1 MRARPTSIAM
11 LSRLRSH
18 SLQRTLAALM
28 VVALLSVA
36 TAAHG
41 CKTVQ
46 ILALAGV
53 AATSLHQAH
62 DSAHPH
68 DAAGLDGTAH
78 QPADLLRHGGPCH
91 LLIAVALPG
100 GANQLGDQV
109 LPTSWPAP
117 LAPTFSSRNWPPPKH
132 RPRPA

>member
-1 MRARPTSIAM
+1 M
-11 LSRLRSH
+11 
-18 SLQRTLAALM
+18 LAALM

-36 TAAHG
+36 SAAHG

-46 ILALAGV
+46 LLAVAHV

-62 DSAHPH
+62 DTAHPRQA
-68 DAAGLDGTAH
+68 DGFDGTAH

-91 LLIAVALPG
+91 LLIAVALPATG
-100 GANQLGDQV
+100 TKQSAAQM

-117 LAPTFSSRNWPPPKH
+117 VAAAFGSRSWPPPEH
-132 RPRPA
+132 RPRAA

>member
-1 MRARPTSIAM
+1 M
-11 LSRLRSH
+11 LSRLRRH
-18 SLQRTLAALM
+18 SLQRTLAALV

-36 TAAHG
+36 GAAHG
-41 CKTVQ
+41 CKTMQ
-46 ILALAGV
+46 MLALAGV
-53 AATSLHQAH
+53 AVTSLHQAH
-62 DSAHPH
+62 GSAHPH
-68 DAAGLDGTAH
+68 DVAGLDGTAH

-100 GANQLGDQV
+100 GANQHGDQV

-117 LAPTFSSRNWPPPKH
+117 PAPTFSSRSWPPPKH